1 MKLLKINIL
10 EDYLKV
16 ADAYD
21 NPKTLKIVESG
32 SGAGIYWVKA
42 ITFPVTHQ
50 IEWRKGFGDQDA
62 LDASTTAINSLIAH
76 NHFRGK
82 VEDITTGPRM

>member
-1 MKLLKINIL
+1 MKLLKIKSL

-32 SGAGIYWVKA
+32 SGGGIYWVKA

-50 IEWRKGFGDQDA
+50 IEWRGDFNDLEA
-62 LDASTTAINSLIAH
+62 LQTSTSAIESLVAH
-76 NHFRGK
+76 NHYRGR
-82 VEDITTGPRM
+82 VEDITTGLR

>member
-1 MKLLKINIL
+1 MKLMKIIEL
-10 EDYLKV
+10 EDYLKT

-32 SGAGIYWVKA
+32 SGGGVFWTKA
-42 ITFPVTHQ
+42 ITFPMTFQ
-50 IEWRKGFGDQDA
+50 IQWHRSYNGVDA
-62 LDASTTAINSLIAH
+62 LTQSARDLETIVRH
-76 NHFRGK
+76 NHMKGK